1 MGDQVFENLDQ
12 FLAPIPGKN
21 PAGKDVKYE
30 DAYDKIKEASREDL
44 DLPQGV
50 WVQDLKSADWRSV
63 EKLCVTVLTT
73 QSKDLQVA
81 AWMLEA
87 WLSLYHMKGLEAG
100 FNLLSQLS
108 EIFWDTAFPLFI
120 PEDPDFRAAPYNW
133 INEKLADR
141 FHKIQVTYPDSQ
153 DLKSY
158 SYGAYIDIHKD
169 GGVRIT
175 KQEEERD
182 KERDPERFKKSIEA
196 TKDDFY
202 ITLKKEGES
211 ALSYI
216 KKLQTF
222 LDSKIPEDGPSLYH
236 AQEKIQE
243 IINFSQ
249 NVLAERKGD
258 ENDPEINLVSD
269 IGTDEEAPPQKA
281 VADTASNTS
290 STTEIHVDTV
300 MNSRSEAYALIEKA
314 ANYLEKL
321 DPHSP
326 SPHLIKRAIKWGN
339 LNLQQLLGEM
349 IKDPT
354 SLEELRHLLGLP
366 PESDPPT
373 IDSNAE
379 GESSSNDNGDNP
391 KQTP

>member
-1 MGDQVFENLDQ
+1 MDDQVFQNLDQ

-21 PAGKDVKYE
+21 PAGKDMKYE
-30 DAYDKIKEASREDL
+30 DVYDQIKEASREDL

-50 WVQDLKSADWRSV
+50 WVQDLKSADWKSV

-73 QSKDLQVA
+73 QSKDLQVT

-87 WLSLYHMKGLEAG
+87 WLSLYHMKGIAAG

-108 EIFWDTAFPLFI
+108 ENFWDTAFPLFTL
-120 PEDPDFRAAPYNW
+120 EDPEYRSSPYNW

-141 FHKIQVTYPDSQ
+141 FHKVQVTYPDTQ

-158 SYGAYIDIHKD
+158 SYGAYVDIHKD

-175 KQEEERD
+175 KQEEEKD
-182 KERDPERFKKSIEA
+182 KERNPQQFKKSIEA

-202 ITLKKEGES
+202 IALQKEGES

-216 KKLQTF
+216 KKLQAF

-243 IINFSQ
+243 IINFAQ
-249 NVLAERKGD
+249 NVLGERKG
-258 ENDPEINLVSD
+258 NANNPEINLVSELGNNEKD
-269 IGTDEEAPPQKA
+269 PSKEAA
-281 VADTASNTS
+281 VAAPTT
-290 STTEIHVDTV
+290 STTEVHIDTV

-339 LNLQQLLGEM
+339 LNLHQLLGEM
-349 IKDPT
+349 VKNPA
-354 SLEELRHLLGLP
+354 SLEELRHLLGIP
-366 PESDPPT
+366 PESEAPAADT
-373 IDSNAE
+373 TE
-379 GESSSNDNGDNP
+379 GGDGDN
-391 KQTP
+391 TPPPENSETS